1 MVRHR
6 VRIRFRKEGDLRL
19 IGHHDLAR
27 AWERAFR
34 RAQIPLRMS
43 EGFHPKP
50 KMVFASALTMGAVG
64 ADEVL
69 DVELAEARSADDLVS
84 SLAPRLP
91 ESLRIN
97 SLELLPDDAP
107 RSRVDGLTYEVPVPA
122 DRHAAVALRLRNALA
137 PQGDS
142 GGEPSIPDTC
152 GRDPLAF
159 VDEIELTDGVLR
171 FTARVTPEGTT
182 RPRELLAWLGL
193 ADLDEQGL
201 YLTRTKVEMAT

>member
-34 RAQIPLRMS
+34 RAQVPLRMS

-50 KMVFASALTMGAVG
+50 KMVFASALAMGAIG
-64 ADEVL
+64 ANEVL
-69 DVELAEARSADDLVS
+69 DVELAEARSAECLVS
-84 SLAPRLP
+84 SLASRLP
-91 ESLRIN
+91 EGLRIN
-97 SLELLPDDAP
+97 SLELVPDEAP
-107 RSRVDGLTYEVPVPA
+107 RSRVDRLTYELPVPD
-122 DRHAAVALRLRNALA
+122 DRRAAVAERLRSPLA
-137 PQGDS
+137 PQTES
-142 GGEPSIPDTC
+142 GSEPIREIRE
-152 GRDPLAF
+152 RDPLAF
-159 VDEIELTDGVLR
+159 VEQIELADGTLR

-193 ADLDEQGL
+193 ADLDEEGL